1 MAALGGSLLLSAA
14 LVPVIG
20 SSLFPKADT
29 PQFLIQ
35 VDSPNGTSLSETDRA
50 LRVVEDELAKMPEV
64 RSWFANLGHGNPQIY
79 YNHIQRNDAA
89 NYAEVFVQLHEY
101 DTDETPQQLQALARA
116 AGALPGRTHL
126 CEGIRKRPADFGAH
140 LRPRDRQRPQRHR
153 AAEPPGGGHGQGARP
168 ARATSRIR

>member
-1 MAALGGSLLLSAA
+1 MGVIHHYYRPALHWCLARPKFTVAAAIGGSLLLSAA

-35 VDSPNGTSLSETDRA
+35 VESPNGTSLSETDRA

-64 RSWFANLGHGNPQIY
+64 KGWFANLGHGNPQIY
-79 YNHIQRNDAA
+79 YNHIQRNDAS

-101 DTDETPQQLQALARA
+101 DTDETP
-116 AGALPGRTHL
+116 GS
-126 CEGIRKRPADFGAH
+126 CRPCANGSSVIPAH
-140 LRPRDRQRPQRHR
+140 
-153 AAEPPGGGHGQGARP
+153 
-168 ARATSRIR
+168 IYM